1 MNFESKFTLSKRH
14 FRECFEQSS
23 SLQPKTN
30 KRYLKALALFVLGLF
45 FYWSQIEGLS
55 AHLGMFFFILAFV
68 DALSV
73 KFAKGWWVTRQMLSK
88 AAGNEVT
95 IMLSDDGINIESD
108 FAKQLLA
115 WSDINT
121 YQETEKGIVL
131 MTIKAGNSYIS
142 KRCFNDDAWQFLLAK
157 LAGK

>member
-30 KRYLKALALFVLGLF
+30 KRYLKALALFALGLF

-68 DALSV
+68 DVLSV
-73 KFAKGWWVTRQMLSK
+73 KFAKGWWVTRQMFSK
-88 AAGNEVT
+88 AAGNDVT
-95 IMLSDDGINIESD
+95 ITLSDEGINIESD
-108 FAKQLLA
+108 FAKQLLTWPEIQA
-115 WSDINT
+115 
-121 YQETEKGIVL
+121 YQETAKGIVL
-131 MTIKAGNSYIS
+131 TATKGVNSYIS
-142 KRCFNDDAWQFLLAK
+142 KSCFSNEAWLFLLEK
-157 LAGK
+157 LSTK

>member
-14 FRECFEQSS
+14 FSECFEQSS

-30 KRYLKALALFVLGLF
+30 KRYFKALALFALGLF

-68 DALSV
+68 DVLSV
-73 KFAKGWWVTRQMLSK
+73 KFAKGWWVTRQMFSK
-88 AAGNEVT
+88 AAGNDVT
-95 IMLSDDGINIESD
+95 ITLNDEGINIESD
-108 FAKQLLA
+108 FAKQLLT
-115 WSDINT
+115 WSQIQA

-131 MTIKAGNSYIS
+131 TAAQGGNSYIS
-142 KRCFNDDAWQFLLAK
+142 KSCFSDDAWLFLLEKLSAK
-157 LAGK
+157 